1 MSNVKRRICHNCKKT
16 NRGQLVP
23 NPNSKN
29 KEELIWICDN
39 CYEDPLELRTAVQNG

>member
-1 MSNVKRRICHNCKKT
+1 MNVKRRICYTCNKT

-23 NPNSKN
+23 NQSSKN

-39 CYEDPLELRTAVQNG
+39 CDSSKLKNGVTNAY